1 VILRGGDPMAMQT
14 IVPTGL
20 SRFCRNEELRE
31 IYSER
36 LSRLVRWYRK
46 HENDFNKDGHH
57 LMKRSIFNAFCALRD
72 LGFVEEAKEL
82 LQEAE
87 VPESLAV
94 G

>member
-1 VILRGGDPMAMQT
+1 MVLRGGDLMTMQT

-31 IYSER
+31 VYSVR
-36 LSRLVRWYRK
+36 LSRLVRIYRK
-46 HENDFNKDGHH
+46 HGNDLTKGGNT
-57 LMKRSIFNAFCALRD
+57 LMRKSIFNAFCALRD
-72 LGFVEEAKEL
+72 LGFIEEAKEL

-87 VPESLAV
+87 VPEALTV